1 MVGIVRRFSNAFKT
15 VTGQNEVRKM
25 LRTILWLKYKIKDN
39 SGSFQIFRPDL
50 LGVVATVWGI
60 CDKGAS

>member
-1 MVGIVRRFSNAFKT
+1 MKKKIYSNFDVISQSQCKGT
-15 VTGQNEVRKM
+15 V
-25 LRTILWLKYKIKDN
+25 I

-60 CDKGAS
+60 CDKGPS

>member
-39 SGSFQIFRPDL
+39 SGSFQKLSHILCR
-50 LGVVATVWGI
+50 VVATVWGI